1 MKNILT
7 FGEPLLIN
15 YIKSSSDIDTSDSY
29 FSLGGSEIN
38 TSVTLKKLGNEPYII
53 SSLPNNELGDYY
65 VNVLHKHKIKSNF
78 IKRNDELIGS
88 MYVKNK
94 KVFYQRKY
102 SSFSFLSMEHINFNT
117 IFSFEYNWL
126 HLTGITPLLNDNV
139 KKIWCSLIENSIKR
153 KIPVSIDLNYRPSL
167 GHFKDLWNIIK
178 NYISEINTLV
188 ISENNILNI
197 CMLEDIFYSSFLDN
211 NLKEIANRLNI
222 NRIVICMKDKNN
234 EKQTRYSVMFY
245 KKKIYYSS
253 IKEHIPLEDIGGGDS
268 YIGCLIDQFLNNP
281 DNILENLDYSDT
293 YTILNQNTPGNFS
306 NIDKNELYE
315 SKNIYNYLRK

>member
-38 TSVTLKKLGNEPYII
+38 ASITLKKLGNEPYII

-65 VNVLHKHKIKSNF
+65 INVLHKHKIKSNF

-102 SSFSFLSMEHINFNT
+102 SSFSFLSLDDINFNNV
-117 IFSFEYNWL
+117 FSLEYDWL

-139 KKIWCSLIENSIKR
+139 KEIWCFIIEKAIDI
-153 KIPVSIDLNYRPSL
+153 KIPISIDLNYRPSL
-167 GHFKDLWNIIK
+167 GSFKELWDVLK
-178 NYISEINTLV
+178 KYISDINTLI

-197 CMLEDIFYSSFLDN
+197 CMLENIAYSSFLDN
-211 NLKEIANRLNI
+211 NLREIANKLNI
-222 NRIVICMKDKNN
+222 NRIVICMKERDNQ
-234 EKQTRYSVMFY
+234 KQKRYSVMFY
-245 KKKIYYSS
+245 KNIIYYSD
-253 IKEHIPLEDIGGGDS
+253 IKNHIPLEDIGGGDS

-281 DNILENLDYSDT
+281 NNILENLDYSDI
-293 YTILNQNTPGNFS
+293 YTILNQNTCGNFS
-306 NIDKNELYE
+306 NIDKKELFSKKNEF
-315 SKNIYNYLRK
+315 R